1 MQWSIYTLT
10 SGSKSVAQRLA
21 KVKDVYASW
30 DIQNRMKDGNM
41 TYPKVGDEPETN
53 SGMELE
59 FRYALLLGYTIL
71 NQFLPQ

>member
-1 MQWSIYTLT
+1 MVDLHSDKWVEIC
-10 SGSKSVAQRLA
+10 GSEVGE
-21 KVKDVYASW
+21 VKDVYASW